1 MTRRI
6 AEVSGAMGL
15 LAASALLV
23 GAQGPP
29 PRTMPDVTPSVSISV
44 TGSYGGASISS
55 IAFGTKDW
63 YESLMFVGDTGDRNI
78 CMGGTTGSRVG
89 TAVLPPGQRPVLIWR
104 VAARLES
111 FDGATAVI
119 GVRWS
124 REIFGNDIQPAG
136 PFEGQFTWRVSEG
149 SFRTL
154 DFVRQ
159 TPAAV
164 DGCDTMGVELRY
176 RAPGPEE
183 LREAALGYDVW
194 LVQRM
199 PSGERRTRRLQTSAQ
214 QGTAVSF
221 ALPTVGLDMPPRP
234 DGSAAVLDLRVTG
247 HLTGRVRR
255 DGRIDLAVDAG
266 RMVGVRG
273 SNLMSGNSGRTQL
286 TVAENE
292 TVEFQPPPIQGDDD
306 GLYAD
311 VLRAA
316 PTAIRVRARRLW

>member
-6 AEVSGAMGL
+6 AEVSGAML

-29 PRTMPDVTPSVSISV
+29 PRTMPDVTPSVSVYV
-44 TGSYGGASISS
+44 TGSYGGGSTSA
-55 IAFGTKDW
+55 IALGTKDW
-63 YESLMFVGDTGDRNI
+63 YEALMFVGDTGDRNI
-78 CMGGTTGSRVG
+78 CMGGTTGPRVG
-89 TAVLPPGQRPVLIWR
+89 TAVLPSGQRPMLIWR
-104 VAARLES
+104 VAIRLES

-124 REIFGNDIQPAG
+124 REVLGDDIQPAG

-149 SFRTL
+149 SSRML

-164 DGCDTMGVELRY
+164 PECDTMGVQLTY

-183 LREAALGYDVW
+183 LRDAALGYDVW
-194 LVQRM
+194 LVQRL

-221 ALPTVGLDMPPRP
+221 ALPTIGLDMPPRP
-234 DGSAAVLDLRVTG
+234 DGSAAILDLRVTG
-247 HLTGRVRR
+247 RLTGRVRR

-292 TVEFQPPPIQGDDD
+292 TVEFQPPPIQGDND
-306 GLYAD
+306 GPFAD